1 MNGVLLGFVTIGAV
15 IAVGML
21 LAHLRVLDLTA
32 QRTLTDVA
40 FFVASPALM
49 LTTLARADV
58 GAVLTRNLLAT
69 VAGVVVAGGAY
80 VVGARLVWRRDTGH
94 TTVGA
99 LCSAYVNAGN
109 LGIPI
114 AAYVLGDAALV
125 APTLL
130 LQLVVLQPVALAVLD
145 ADRHAG
151 GTGWRRTLPR
161 PLRNPLTVGSL
172 LGVLLAVTGARLP
185 DLVEAPLHLVGNL
198 AVPAMLIAYGV
209 ALRLGPRPGRAGSV
223 AELATT
229 SVLKVL
235 VQPLAAWFVADIVLG
250 VRGHALLAIV
260 VTSALPTAQNVFVH
274 ATRYQRA
281 TVLARDTIL
290 VTTVSAV
297 PVIVGATLL
306 LH

>member
-1 MNGVLLGFVTIGAV
+1 MLLGFVTIGAV
-15 IAVGML
+15 IGIGIL
-21 LAHLRVLDLTA
+21 LAHVRVLDVTA
-32 QRTLTDVA
+32 QRTLTDLA

-69 VAGVVVAGGAY
+69 VAGVVVAAGAY
-80 VVGARLVWRRDTGH
+80 LVGARLVWHRDVGDA
-94 TTVGA
+94 TVGA

-130 LQLVVLQPVALAVLD
+130 LQLVVLQPLALAVLD
-145 ADRHAG
+145 AHTAG
-151 GTGWRRTLPR
+151 GGAGWRRTLTR

-172 LGVLLAVTGARLP
+172 LGVLLALTGTRLP
-185 DLVEAPLHLVGNL
+185 ELVEAPLHLVGNL

-209 ALRLGPRPGRAGSV
+209 ALRLGPRPGRAGSPS
-223 AELATT
+223 ELVTT
-229 SVLKVL
+229 SLLKMV
-235 VQPLAAWFVADIVLG
+235 VQPVSAWFVADVLLDVHG
-250 VRGHALLAIV
+250 AALLAVV

-281 TVLARDTIL
+281 SVLARDTIL
-290 VTTVSAV
+290 VTTVGAV
-297 PVIVGATLL
+297 PVIVLAALL
-306 LH
+306 LR

>member
-21 LAHLRVLDLTA
+21 LAHTRVLDLGA

-80 VVGARLVWRRDTGH
+80 VAAARLVWHRDTGH

-151 GTGWRRTLPR
+151 AAGWRRTLTR
-161 PLRNPLTVGSL
+161 PVCNPLTVGSL
-172 LGVLLAVTGARLP
+172 LGVLLAVTGMRLP
-185 DLVEAPLHLVGNL
+185 DLLEAPLHLVGNL

-223 AELATT
+223 PELATT

-235 VQPLAAWFVADIVLG
+235 VQPVVAWFVADVLLG
-250 VRGHALLAIV
+250 VHGHALLAIV

-290 VTTVSAV
+290 ITTASAV
-297 PVIVGATLL
+297 PVIVVATLL